1 MHRPAEPLLRS
12 VSEQW
17 VAVAPGD
24 GPAAVALARAAL
36 AQGDVEVARA
46 VLAPLV
52 QSGAD
57 DVRKEWARAEAEHAR
72 RVGSV
77 FRPPSPRGEA
87 DGGWPQR

>member
-1 MHRPAEPLLRS
+1 
-12 VSEQW
+12 
-17 VAVAPGD
+17 
-24 GPAAVALARAAL
+24 
-36 AQGDVEVARA
+36 GDVEVARA

-77 FRPPSPRGEA
+77 FRPLSPRGEA